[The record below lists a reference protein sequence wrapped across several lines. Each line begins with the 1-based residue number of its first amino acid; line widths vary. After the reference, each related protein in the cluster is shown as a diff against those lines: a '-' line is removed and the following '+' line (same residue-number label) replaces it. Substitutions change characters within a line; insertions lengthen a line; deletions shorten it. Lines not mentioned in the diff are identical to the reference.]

1 MSAPR
6 IPADTLLGAD
16 PATIQAGDFCI
27 DCSSHTVTLRGHE
40 VLLSAE
46 EFELLV
52 YLVSHPKKLVT
63 PSTVLA
69 TNWPGQRVRQ
79 TEFLRVLLSLRKKL
93 EQHGSHYIRTEPWVL
108 YSFDPHAA

>member
-27 DCSSHTVTLRGHE
+27 DCSSRTVILRGRE
-40 VLLSAE
+40 LRLTAD

-52 YLVSHPKKLVT
+52 YLVSHPKRLVT

-69 TNWPGQRVRQ
+69 TNWPGQQVRQ
-79 TEFLRVLLSLRKKL
+79 AEFLRVLLSLRKKL
-93 EQHGSHYIRTEPWVL
+93 DEQVAHYIRN
-108 YSFDPHAA
+108 